1 MLAFYNGEFIES
13 TEKIVSLEDRGYLF
27 GDGVYEVVRIYN
39 GKPFML
45 EEHLERLKNSAEAL
59 HIPMPY
65 SDEEFKQYI
74 AEGLNRLNESN
85 VDIYMQITR
94 GSAPRNHVFDK
105 DIQPVTAMIFR
116 KSKKIADDIRENGG
130 SVLLRED
137 QRWANCYI
145 KSLNLLP
152 NILAKNEAAE
162 KGCYEAIFYKDN
174 VVTEGSASNIFV
186 VKNNELYTTPLHKG
200 ILPGITRIAVLKV
213 AKELNIIIHE
223 EFFTPH
229 FLKEAD
235 ECFVT
240 STTSEVLPIT
250 IVEGEKI
257 SNGKVGELTKNI
269 YEGFKE
275 LTKK

>member
-1 MLAFYNGEFIES
+1 MLAFYNGDFIES
-13 TEKIVSLEDRGYLF
+13 TEEIVSLEDRGYLF
-27 GDGVYEVVRIYN
+27 GDGVYEVVRVYN

-45 EEHLERLKNSAEAL
+45 EEHLLRLKNSAEAL
-59 HIPMPY
+59 RIPMPY
-65 SDEEFKQYI
+65 TDEELKVFIYD
-74 AEGLNRLNESN
+74 GLKRLNESN
-85 VDIYMQITR
+85 IDIYMQITR
-94 GSAPRNHVFDK
+94 GTAPRNHVFDK
-105 DIQPVTAMIFR
+105 SIQPVTAMIFR

-130 SVLLRED
+130 SVLLKQDE
-137 QRWANCYI
+137 RWANCYI

-174 VVTEGSASNIFV
+174 YITEGSASNIFV
-186 VKNNELYTTPLHKG
+186 IKNNEMYTTPLHKG
-200 ILPGITRIAVLKV
+200 ILPGITRIAVLQV
-213 AKELNIIIHE
+213 AKDLDIQINE
-223 EFFTPH
+223 EFFTPQ

-257 SNGKVGELTKNI
+257 RDGKVGMLTKKI
-269 YEGFKE
+269 YEGFKQ
-275 LTKK
+275 LTKI